1 MPPSVNSLKS
11 DEALSSRVS
20 SDPHFELDNSWIYKV
35 SVIADRIARRIA
47 HIASRVGDL
56 NLSQWR
62 VLAAI
67 GDQDGRTASQ
77 VVELTPMDKGIVSRA
92 VASLVAQGYLKREAS
107 NTDGR
112 LSHLYMT
119 ASGRK
124 IFEAIVA
131 ELDATG
137 ANGDALLIGEDR
149 ALFLATLDRLIS
161 DYAAPSE
168 IARATSPR

>member
-1 MPPSVNSLKS
+1 MPTSVNSLKS
-11 DEALSSRVS
+11 DRATSSRTS
-20 SDPHFELDNSWIYKV
+20 SNSHFELDDSWIYKV

-92 VASLVAQGYLKREAS
+92 VASLVAQNYLKREAS
-107 NTDGR
+107 STDGR

-124 IFEAIVA
+124 VFDAIVA

-137 ANGDALLIGEDR
+137 ANGDALLSGQDR
-149 ALFLATLDRLIS
+149 AAFLATLDQLMT
-161 DYAAPSE
+161 DYTAPADA
-168 IARATSPR
+168 ARATSPR

>member
-1 MPPSVNSLKS
+1 MNNHKASLT
-11 DEALSSRVS
+11 
-20 SDPHFELDNSWIYKV
+20 DPQGYAPEGPASPYKLDDSWIYKV
-35 SVIADRIARRIA
+35 SVIADRVARRVSQ
-47 HIASRVGDL
+47 IASRVGDL

-67 GDQDGRTASQ
+67 GDQDGRTASH

-107 NTDGR
+107 RTDGR

-137 ANGDALLIGEDR
+137 ANGDALITGQDR
-149 ALFLATLDRLIS
+149 ALFLATLNRLLI
-161 DYAAPSE
+161 DYTAPGDAA
-168 IARATSPR
+168 RTTSPR